1 MKILPAV
8 LMLYVAGCASA
19 APATEPA
26 AAPAAAAQASPDAPQ
41 ETMVAAGFGTLRQEE
56 MTVSIR
62 SDQLLVKVTP
72 LAEPL
77 IRLLAPDTYNRLH
90 AIAESRRTGLEP
102 GLRDPELFLV
112 SFFSYQPDV
121 TYRAE
126 DLQLSYQGRLLD
138 PDRILPLTAG
148 WGRQQLAQQE
158 TQSAVY
164 VFEGPMDYRQQITVR
179 YGMNSSDDWS
189 DIARRLETE
198 RGKVRSRAGSRNP

>member
-1 MKILPAV
+1 MKLLPAV
-8 LMLYVAGCASA
+8 LMLCVAGCASA
-19 APATEPA
+19 APGTIPA
-26 AAPAAAAQASPDAPQ
+26 DPADDPAVETQTAAEED
-41 ETMVAAGFGTLRQEE
+41 MVAAGFGTLRQEQ

-102 GLRDPELFLV
+102 DIRDPELFLV

-121 TYRAE
+121 AYRPE

-138 PDRILPLTAG
+138 AERILPLTAG

-158 TQSAVY
+158 TQSAVF
-164 VFEGPMDYRQQITVR
+164 VFEGPVDYRQQLTVR
-179 YGMNSSDDWS
+179 YGMQSSDEWS
-189 DIARRLETE
+189 DISRVLETE
-198 RGKVRSRAGSRNP
+198 RGKVRARSGS

>member
-1 MKILPAV
+1 MRLLPAV
-8 LMLYVAGCASA
+8 LMLCVAGCASA
-19 APATEPA
+19 TPGSNPAEPA
-26 AAPAAAAQASPDAPQ
+26 DDPARTSQTAAQED
-41 ETMVAAGFGTLRQEE
+41 MVAAGFGTLRQEE

-77 IRLLAPDTYNRLH
+77 IRLLAPDTYNRLN

-102 GLRDPELFLV
+102 GIRDPELFLV

-121 TYRAE
+121 AYRPE

-138 PDRILPLTAG
+138 ADRILPLTAG

-158 TQSAVY
+158 TQSAVF
-164 VFEGPMDYRQQITVR
+164 VFEGPLDYRQQLTVR
-179 YGMNSSDDWS
+179 YGMQSSDAWS
-189 DIARRLETE
+189 DIARVLETE
-198 RGKVRSRAGSRNP
+198 RGKVRARSGG